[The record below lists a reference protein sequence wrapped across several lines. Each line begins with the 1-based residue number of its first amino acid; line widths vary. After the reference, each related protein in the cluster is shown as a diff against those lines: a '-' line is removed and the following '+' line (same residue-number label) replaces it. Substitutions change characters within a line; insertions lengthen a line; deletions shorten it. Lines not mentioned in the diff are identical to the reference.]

1 MIKTSSLFKSAAN
14 VLTVLLAANLPLL
27 AQTDGGFTVQER
39 PGIVLVKPQA
49 WSKNDQATV
58 VEFESFTDRTVKG
71 TPGAGYYEF
80 KTKAA
85 DKKQIPASKVVTLL
99 VYPDPKN
106 FPQIVSSQDRDQ
118 VAKLIKEMKDSVT
131 EFPSAQTYINPPL
144 KKLGEEI
151 ALYDSGKVK
160 VGGVWQPRETYLS
173 GQVSNL
179 GTQLRG
185 DILRTTPPS
194 SFDLNADPRFIALQD
209 LAGSSAS
216 ANALVKELTAL
227 HDKLVRG
234 EARTALLA
242 RLNDTS
248 ISLSEAEGAVARLK
262 ALNADEDPKS
272 AAFLKKWEA
281 GVASADAMNEA
292 AKPLTEAFELEMTPV
307 QAFDVLPQVSTELS
321 AKISPLRDQ
330 VRLFVATNPAP
341 VLLIDAKSPIALAQV
356 TEGLTKLG
364 PLFLEKRFLDAKD
377 ILDALI
383 SKSGIVGPE
392 TLRVI
397 SGLQTFTA
405 EKISQFSRQREEAQ
419 LLLSSGKKEEA
430 LAKFEEAYA
439 TIADGMVAEEIAK
452 LKPAPEKKD

>member
-1 MIKTSSLFKSAAN
+1 MIKTSSLFRSAAN
-14 VLTVLLAANLPLL
+14 VLTALLALNAPLI
-27 AQTDGGFTVQER
+27 AQTDGGPR

-49 WSKNDQATV
+49 WSKNEQAV
-58 VEFESFTDRTVKG
+58 VMEFEGFTDRTVKG

-106 FPQIVSSQDRDQ
+106 FPQIISTQDRDQ
-118 VAKLIKEMKDSVT
+118 VANLIKEMKDSMT
-131 EFPSAQTYINPPL
+131 EFPAAQTYINPPL

-173 GQVSNL
+173 GQVANL

-185 DILRTTPPS
+185 DILRTDPPS
-194 SFDLNADPRFIALQD
+194 SFDLNADPRFIALQE

-216 ANALVKELTAL
+216 ANALAKELTAL
-227 HDKLVRG
+227 HDKLVRT
-234 EARTALLA
+234 EARASLLA

-272 AAFLKKWEA
+272 AAFLKKWET
-281 GVASADAMNEA
+281 GVASVNAMNDA

-307 QAFDVLPQVSTELS
+307 KAFDVLPQPSAELA

-341 VLLIDAKSPIALAQV
+341 VLLIDAKSPIALSQV

-405 EKISQFSRQREEAQ
+405 EKIGQFSRQREEAQ
-419 LLLSSGKKEEA
+419 LLLSSGKREEA

>member
-1 MIKTSSLFKSAAN
+1 MIKTSSLFRSAAN
-14 VLTVLLAANLPLL
+14 MLTALIAFNVPLV

-49 WSKNDQATV
+49 WSKNEQAIV
-58 VEFESFTDRTVKG
+58 MEFEGFTDRTVKG

-80 KTKAA
+80 KTKAS

-99 VYPDPKN
+99 VFPDPKN
-106 FPQIVSSQDRDQ
+106 FPQIISSQDRDQ
-118 VAKLIKEMKDSVT
+118 VSKLIKEIKDSVT
-131 EFPSAQTYINPPL
+131 EFPAAQTYINPSL
-144 KKLGEEI
+144 KKLGEEV

-160 VGGVWQPRETYLS
+160 VGGVWQPRETYLA
-173 GQVSNL
+173 GQVANL

-185 DILRTTPPS
+185 DILRTNPPS
-194 SFDLNADPRFIALQD
+194 SFDLNADPRFIALQG
-209 LAGSSAS
+209 LAGTSAS
-216 ANALVKELTAL
+216 ANALAKELTAL
-227 HDKLVRG
+227 HDKLVRT
-234 EARTALLA
+234 EARSALLA

-281 GVASADAMNEA
+281 SVASVKAMNDT
-292 AKPLTEAFELEMTPV
+292 AKPLTESFELEMTPI
-307 QAFDVLPQVSTELS
+307 QAFDTLPQPSSELS

-330 VRLFVATNPAP
+330 VRLFIATNPAP
-341 VLLIDAKSPIALAQV
+341 VLLIDAKSPIALVQV

-364 PLFLEKRFLDAKD
+364 PIFLEKRFLDAKD

-397 SGLQTFTA
+397 SGLQTFAA
-405 EKISQFSRQREEAQ
+405 EKIGQFSRQREEAQ